1 MTNPATA
8 TTADII
14 ASVEQPAS
22 IWAGVDKPRLSL
34 ANVAQMNLG
43 FFGLQ
48 FSFGLQQANMAPIY
62 NFLGAEEAAIP
73 LLFLAGPVT
82 GLLVQPIVGAMSD
95 RTLSR
100 FGRRTPYFLI
110 GAILCSLCLLLMP
123 YSSALWMAVGLLWI
137 LDAANNITMEPY
149 RAYVGD
155 RLRPEQ
161 QPSGFLMQASFTGL
175 AQTLAYLAPTLFVLA
190 GFDKDVVDSNG
201 IPHVTRLAF
210 MIGAVLSFTTIAWSV
225 WRVRELPLTTA
236 QIADIRSKP
245 LTVGSTL
252 REIGDAIRTMPTT
265 MRQLGWMMLFQWYGM
280 FCYWQFVVNALAI
293 SIFDSNDPASEGY
306 RDAALLNGQIGGFYN
321 FIAFLA
327 GFALM
332 PLVKRLGAKHVHAL
346 AIGLS
351 GAGMVALPQISDP
364 SWLFAPMLGVG
375 IGWASIMGTPYV
387 MLARAIPPERIGV
400 YMGIFNMMIVLPML
414 LQTISLPLFYQP
426 LLGGDPRNVVLLA
439 GVCLMIAAIVCVRV
453 RDDNAMVG

>member
-1 MTNPATA
+1 MSITAPAVAGTEPAAESGVWTNL
-8 TTADII
+8 
-14 ASVEQPAS
+14 
-22 IWAGVDKPRLSL
+22 DKPRLSL

-43 FFGLQ
+43 FLGLQ
-48 FSFGLQQANMAPIY
+48 FSFGLQQSNMGPIY
-62 NFLGAEEAAIP
+62 NYLGAVEASLP

-82 GLLVQPIVGAMSD
+82 GLIVQPIVGAMSD

-110 GAILCSLCLLLMP
+110 GAILCSICLLAMP

-190 GFDKDVVDSNG
+190 GFDKDAVDSNG

-210 MIGAVLSFTTIAWSV
+210 VIGAFLSFATIAWSV
-225 WRVRELPLTTA
+225 WRVRELPLTPA

-245 LTVGSTL
+245 LTVGATF
-252 REIGDAIRTMPTT
+252 REIGEAIRDMPPT

-280 FCYWQFVVNALAI
+280 FCYWQFVVNALAL
-293 SIFDSNDPASEGY
+293 SIFETDNAASQGY
-306 RDAALLNGQIGGFYN
+306 RDAALLNGQVGGFYN

-327 GFALM
+327 GFALV
-332 PLVKRLGAKHVHAL
+332 PLVRRMGAKSVHAA

-351 GAGMVALPQISDP
+351 GTGMLILPMIADP
-364 SWLFAPMLGVG
+364 VWLLAPMVGIG
-375 IGWASIMGTPYV
+375 IGWASIMGTPYII
-387 MLARAIPPERIGV
+387 LARSIPPERTGV
-400 YMGIFNMMIVLPML
+400 YMGIFNMMIVIPML
-414 LQTISLPLFYQP
+414 IQTLTLPFYYESLLD
-426 LLGGDPRNVVLLA
+426 GDPRNVILLA
-439 GVCLMIAAIVCVRV
+439 GGCLIVAALLCLRV
-453 RDDNAMVG
+453 RDMAKP

>member
-1 MTNPATA
+1 MSIVAP
-8 TTADII
+8 TADAVDRQD
-14 ASVEQPAS
+14 ASSVWTNVAKPHLS
-22 IWAGVDKPRLSL
+22 I

-43 FFGLQ
+43 FLGLQ
-48 FSFGLQQANMAPIY
+48 FSFGLQQANMGPIY
-62 NFLGAEEAAIP
+62 NFLGAVEASLP

-82 GLLVQPIVGAMSD
+82 GLLIQPIVGAMSD

-110 GAILCSLCLLLMP
+110 GAIICSLCLLAMP
-123 YSSALWMAVGLLWI
+123 YSSTLWMAVGLLWI

-155 RLRPEQ
+155 RLRSEQ

-190 GFDKDVVDSNG
+190 GFDKDAVDANG

-210 MIGAVLSFTTIAWSV
+210 VIGAILSFTTIAWSV
-225 WRVRELPLTTA
+225 WRVRELPLTAA
-236 QIADIRSKP
+236 QISDIRSKP
-245 LTVGSTL
+245 LTVGATL
-252 REIGDAIRTMPTT
+252 VEIVEAIRCMPAT

-280 FCYWQFVVNALAI
+280 FCYWQFVVNALAL
-293 SIFDSNDPASEGY
+293 SIFDTGDAASQGY
-306 RDAALLNGQIGGFYN
+306 RDAALLNGQVGGFYN

-332 PLVKRLGAKHVHAL
+332 PFVRRIGARSVHAV

-351 GAGMVALPQISDP
+351 GAAMLAIPQIADP
-364 SWLFAPMLGVG
+364 LWLLAPMVGIG

-387 MLARAIPPERIGV
+387 ILARSIPPERTGV
-400 YMGIFNMMIVLPML
+400 YMGIFNMMIVIPML
-414 LQTISLPLFYQP
+414 IQTLTLPLYYNG
-426 LLGGDPRNVVLLA
+426 LLAGDPRNVILLA
-439 GVCLMIAAIVCVRV
+439 GGCLIIAAVLCLRV
-453 RDDNAMVG
+453 KETR

>member
-1 MTNPATA
+1 MSIGTA
-8 TTADII
+8 AVETVGTASDG
-14 ASVEQPAS
+14 
-22 IWAGVDKPRLSL
+22 GVWTGTVKPRLSI
-34 ANVAQMNLG
+34 ANIAQMNLG
-43 FFGLQ
+43 FLGLQ

-62 NFLGAEEAAIP
+62 NFLGAVEASLP

-82 GLLVQPIVGAMSD
+82 GLIVQPIVGAMSD

-110 GAILCSLCLLLMP
+110 GAIICSICLLAMP
-123 YSSALWMAVGLLWI
+123 YSSTLWMAVGLLWV

-155 RLRPEQ
+155 RLSPEQ

-190 GFDKDVVDSNG
+190 GFDKDAVDANG
-201 IPHVTRLAF
+201 IPNVTRLAF
-210 MIGAVLSFTTIAWSV
+210 VIGAFLSFATIAWSV
-225 WRVRELPLTTA
+225 WRVRELPLTPA

-245 LTVGSTL
+245 LTVSATFV
-252 REIGDAIRTMPTT
+252 EIWEAIRAMPQT

-280 FCYWQFVVNALAI
+280 FCYWQFVVNALAL
-293 SIFDSNDPASEGY
+293 SIFDTDNAASQGY
-306 RDAALLNGQIGGFYN
+306 RDAALLNGQVGGFYN

-332 PLVKRLGAKHVHAL
+332 PLVRRMGAKSVHAA

-351 GAGMVALPQISDP
+351 GMGMLILPQIDNP
-364 SWLFAPMLGVG
+364 WLLLAPMVGIG

-387 MLARAIPPERIGV
+387 ILARSIPPERTGV
-400 YMGIFNMMIVLPML
+400 YMGIFNMMIVIPML
-414 LQTISLPLFYQP
+414 IQTVTLPLYYES
-426 LLGGDPRNVVLLA
+426 LLGGDPRNVILLGGACLIVAALLCLRVKDAPA
-439 GVCLMIAAIVCVRV
+439 GQ
-453 RDDNAMVG
+453 